1 MPACRK
7 ITQFGEEWYEHF
19 SSFLFKYPSKLRG
32 TIVNHWGV
40 TYDCISILYFKG
52 LKLFSIYNFSII
64 IIFLERMAFS
74 FSESIDI
81 YRAEERN
88 EKKKQRKRLINFV
101 LLHIEEI

>member
-1 MPACRK
+1 M
-7 ITQFGEEWYEHF
+7 
-19 SSFLFKYPSKLRG
+19 
-32 TIVNHWGV
+32 V
-40 TYDCISILYFKG
+40 
-52 LKLFSIYNFSII
+52 
-64 IIFLERMAFS
+64 FS